1 MPQNEIRDMGRDL
14 ALADP
19 FMQIGTTI
27 AKVGE
32 LAQSGELPKPV
43 LDAYDYIKSHVA
55 SGGKAIEDAAN
66 TLKTY
71 LTTSAPAPVKKTQVG
86 PYQVEHVAV
95 AKPADAPKSAPAA
108 KAPDFTDDELL
119 QLYKDPKADLS
130 LLTPEEQQRIDNLTN
145 PGANWRQATGK
156 GQVIFSNK
164 VLSGATESLP
174 AIGGTVGQIVGGSP
188 GAALGGAAGEG
199 YRQVV
204 RAATGNPVTT
214 STADAIGRMG
224 VAGAAAG
231 VMGAIPEAIGAIP
244 TTAKAGPLFQQV
256 MSKAKD
262 VPVDVNPAGE
272 HALRIAQLAE
282 RGGRLPKPV
291 SDFLR
296 YATNPDKPPMTFEV
310 ARDFAKSLGRLS
322 VNERNAMIPEV
333 QREVAIM
340 AGKLSK
346 SVADAAGKAG
356 VGQAHAEAMTQYA
369 RAKGVEKMLDEFLA
383 GARKSLPWMLQGSA
397 AAAGFYGTKKAVDL
411 ASGGGE

>member
-1 MPQNEIRDMGRDL
+1 MPQNDMRDMGRDL
-14 ALADP
+14 ALSDP
-19 FMQIGTTI
+19 LMQIGSAV

-32 LAQSGELPKPV
+32 LAQSGELPQPV

-55 SGGKAIEDAAN
+55 SGGKAVEDAAN

-71 LTTSAPAPVKKTQVG
+71 LTTSAPAPAKKTQVG

-95 AKPADAPKSAPAA
+95 AKPVDAPKTTPAA

-119 QLYKDPKADLS
+119 QVYKNPKADLS
-130 LLTPEEQQRIDNLTN
+130 LLTPEERQRIDNLTN
-145 PGANWRQATGK
+145 PGKDWRQATGK

-164 VLSGATESLP
+164 VLSGATEALP
-174 AIGGTVGQIVGGSP
+174 AVGGTIGQIVGGSP

-231 VMGAIPEAIGAIP
+231 AMGFIPEAVGAIP

-256 MSKAKD
+256 LAKAKD
-262 VPVDVNPAGE
+262 VPVNVEPAGE
-272 HALRIAQLAE
+272 NALRVMQLAE

-296 YATNPDKPPMTFEV
+296 YTTNPDKPPMTFEV

-340 AGKLSK
+340 AGKVSK
-346 SVADAAGKAG
+346 AVADAAGKAG
-356 VGQAHAEAMTQYA
+356 VGQLHAEAMTQYA
-369 RAKGVEKMLDEFLA
+369 QAKGIENVLDEFLS
-383 GARKSLPWMLQGSA
+383 GARKSLPWMLRGSA
-397 AAAGFYGTKKAVDL
+397 GAAGFYGTKKAIDMV
-411 ASGGGE
+411 SGE